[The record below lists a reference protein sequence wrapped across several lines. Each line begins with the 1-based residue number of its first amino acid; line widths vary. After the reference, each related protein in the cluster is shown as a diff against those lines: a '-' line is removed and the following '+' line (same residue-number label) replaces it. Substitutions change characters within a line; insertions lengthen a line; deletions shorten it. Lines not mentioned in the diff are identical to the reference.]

1 MRKARKAKSRGRYKD
16 NFMVVARDAVAYMTK
31 PSAPVEDVSDLGS
44 FSDFSSAAVDSYNPE
59 IPEDNFI
66 TKQDKFHGLPQTYD
80 AFVIFD
86 EDDHEHIHAIVETV
100 KHLESKNI
108 SVSKLN

>member
-1 MRKARKAKSRGRYKD
+1 MRKAKSRGRYKD

-31 PSAPVEDVSDLGS
+31 PSAPVEDVSDFGS
-44 FSDFSSAAVDSYNPE
+44 FSDFSSAAIDSYNRE
-59 IPEDNFI
+59 VHDDNFI

-86 EDDHEHIHAIVETV
+86 EDDHEHMHAIVETV
-100 KHLESKNI
+100 KHLESKSI
-108 SVSKLN
+108 SVSNLN